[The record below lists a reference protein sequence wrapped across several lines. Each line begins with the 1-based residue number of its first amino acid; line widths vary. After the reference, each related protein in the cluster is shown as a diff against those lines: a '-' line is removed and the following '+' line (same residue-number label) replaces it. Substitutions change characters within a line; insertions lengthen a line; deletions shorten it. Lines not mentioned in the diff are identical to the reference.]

1 VVRGHE
7 GRLRRSDQ
15 ELRGE
20 LHWPKRHHTLLEA
33 RDPGLQAIHPSIS
46 FVRPEPTWAASLPR
60 DSRNRRR
67 IGLLGYLNSHALSL
81 RGYRRVL
88 VLDSDLL
95 ITCALDPLWAGGD
108 TFRAVPDCGYRHWA
122 AVSPH
127 TGRPLLN
134 SGVLSLPGW
143 ALTPAV

>member
-1 VVRGHE
+1 ERAARERARVVRGHE

-33 RDPGLQAIHPSIS
+33 RDPGLLAIHPSIS

-67 IGLLGYLNSHALSL
+67 IGLLGYLNSHAPACGVS
-81 RGYRRVL
+81 GGCWCW
-88 VLDSDLL
+88 
-95 ITCALDPLWAGGD
+95 IPTC
-108 TFRAVPDCGYRHWA
+108 
-122 AVSPH
+122 
-127 TGRPLLN
+127 
-134 SGVLSLPGW
+134 
-143 ALTPAV
+143 